1 MRNPTF
7 ISAIATNIAARNRRH
22 FRESGCS
29 RPCHREQGQSAT
41 VLSGVQS
48 GDSTSPGTG
57 TFPITRLE
65 AALAE
70 ALSRHAHDNRRL
82 LSAIGAALLEAQQA
96 RQANAVVLDIIYAER
111 RRKRRRQGDE

>member
-1 MRNPTF
+1 LEP
-7 ISAIATNIAARNRRH
+7 ARSGNVEETGRH
-22 FRESGCS
+22 
-29 RPCHREQGQSAT
+29 
-41 VLSGVQS
+41 
-48 GDSTSPGTG
+48 
-57 TFPITRLE
+57 ITRLE

-111 RRKRRRQGDE
+111 RRKRRRQGNE